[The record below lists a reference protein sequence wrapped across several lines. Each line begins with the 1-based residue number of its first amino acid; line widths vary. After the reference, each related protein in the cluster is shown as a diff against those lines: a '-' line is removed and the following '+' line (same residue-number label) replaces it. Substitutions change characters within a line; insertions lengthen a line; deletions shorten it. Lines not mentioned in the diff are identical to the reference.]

1 MPIIKFVNEG
11 YKEKRDMLN
20 LLSYIAER
28 ADIVSGFGINTYTV
42 ESIFCSFEFVKR
54 YWHKA
59 EEGRRQ
65 VRHLIV
71 SFDDS
76 EMPLDTINDF
86 AWKIGALYGNRY
98 QVFYGIHTDKKYPHV
113 HYVINTVSF
122 VDGLM
127 FSEGYGDFMKLKN
140 NIATIYAQT
149 KR

>member
-1 MPIIKFVNEG
+1 MPVVKFVNEG
-11 YKEKRDMLN
+11 YKDKRDMLN
-20 LLSYIAER
+20 LLSYMAER

-42 ESIFCSFEFVKR
+42 ESVFCSFEFVKR
-54 YWHKA
+54 YWNKA
-59 EEGRRQ
+59 EEGKRQ

-76 EMPLDTINDF
+76 GMSLDTVNNL

-98 QVFYGIHTDKKYPHV
+98 QVFYSIHTDKECPHV
-113 HYVINTVSF
+113 HYAINTVSY

-127 FSEGYGDFMKLKN
+127 FSEGNGDLKNLLN
-140 NIATIYAQT
+140 NIAEICAQV